1 MTVQLTVP
9 VPDDVMEQL
18 ATLAEE
24 ECRTPE
30 GHVLWLIKRA
40 TRTAVPARQT
50 KEERLFD
57 ARPLFAELRELH
69 LRAGKPS
76 TRVLTAMINEAQG
89 ETIISHSTVHT
100 VLNGTLMPS
109 LPMLER
115 IIHALGGDSAH
126 FRELWMQAQSP
137 SAE

>member
-1 MTVQLTVP
+1 MTVQLAVN

-18 ATLAEE
+18 VMLAEE

-40 TRTAVPARQT
+40 TRVAAPRTR
-50 KEERLFD
+50 EERLLD
-57 ARPLFAELRELH
+57 AQPLFAELRELH
-69 LRAGKPS
+69 LWAGEPS
-76 TRVLTAMINEAQG
+76 TRALAAMIR
-89 ETIISHSTVHT
+89 ETPGQAASHTTVADM
-100 VLNGTLMPS
+100 LNGRRVPS

-115 IIHALGGDSAH
+115 IVRALGGDSAH
-126 FRELWMQAQSP
+126 FRELWMQAQS